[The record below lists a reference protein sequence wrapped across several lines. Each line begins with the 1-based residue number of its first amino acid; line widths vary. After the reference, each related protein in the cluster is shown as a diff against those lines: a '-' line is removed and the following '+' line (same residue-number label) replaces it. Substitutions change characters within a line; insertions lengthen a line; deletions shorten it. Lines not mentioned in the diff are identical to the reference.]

1 MSRMNKCFEQL
12 KKKIASHRAHIAIV
26 GLGYVGLPLAVEFA
40 KAGFRVTG
48 IDLDSRKI
56 KAISAARSYIL
67 DVPTRELAPLV
78 RSKRLRAT
86 SDYQVLRQADAV
98 IVCVPT
104 PLNRAKDPDMSFIL
118 AVKDQL
124 KKYIHR
130 GMLVILESTTYPGTT
145 DEVIR
150 PELESASLKTGRDFF
165 LCFSPERVDPSNPQF
180 KTADITKVVGG
191 TTRFCTDLGFLL
203 YSQVIRRVHPVA
215 STRAAEMTKLIENTF
230 RIVNIGLVNE
240 LAIISNRLGIDVWEA
255 IDAASTKPF
264 GYMPF
269 YPGPGIGG
277 HCIGIDPLYLS
288 WKARV
293 HGGEAKFIDLA
304 SRTNGGM
311 PEYVVKRVSQLLNER
326 RKSLRASRILVLGVS
341 YKKDVDDTRES
352 PAFEI
357 LEELIK
363 QGAEVRYYD
372 PFVPSLDHNSMSLRS
387 VALTKKE
394 IRSADL
400 ILIITNHSKVDYKFM
415 VTHAKLI
422 FDTRNALKGFASR
435 SKIVKL

>member
-1 MSRMNKCFEQL
+1 MNGHFQRL
-12 KKKIASHRAHIAIV
+12 KTKIEKHQAHLAIV

-40 KAGFRVTG
+40 KAGFTVTG
-48 IDLDSRKI
+48 IDLDKRKI
-56 KAISAARSYIL
+56 KALSKRQSYIL
-67 DVPTRELAPLV
+67 DVPTRELAPLIQK
-78 RSKRLRAT
+78 KRFQAT
-86 SDYQVLRQADAV
+86 SNYDVLKKVDAV

-118 AVKDQL
+118 SVKDQL
-124 KKYIHR
+124 KKHIHP

-145 DEVIR
+145 DEVVR
-150 PELESASLKTGRDFF
+150 PELESSSRKVGRDFF
-165 LCFSPERVDPSNPQF
+165 LCFSPERIDPSNPNF
-180 KTADITKVVGG
+180 KTPDITKVVGG
-191 TTRFCTDLGFLL
+191 TTPFCTELGTLL
-203 YSQVIRRVHPVA
+203 YSQVVRQVHSVTTTRV
-215 STRAAEMTKLIENTF
+215 AEMTKLIENTF

-277 HCIGIDPLYLS
+277 HCIGIDPIYLS

-304 SRTNGGM
+304 SRTNGGL
-311 PEYVVKRVSQLLNER
+311 PEYVVKRALQILNSH
-326 RKSLRASRILVLGVS
+326 RKSLRGSRVLVVGLA

-357 LEELIK
+357 LEELHK
-363 QGAEVRYYD
+363 QGASLQYHD
-372 PFVPSLDHNSMSLRS
+372 PFVPNFSYNSMHLRS
-387 VALTKKE
+387 VPLTKSIVKG
-394 IRSADL
+394 ADL
-400 ILIITNHSKVDYKFM
+400 VLIVTNHSQIDYKFL
-415 VTHAKLI
+415 VKEAKLI
-422 FDTRNALKGFASR
+422 FDTRNALKGFPR
-435 SKIVKL
+435 QSKIIKL